1 MSQTQKIFVTFSSIL
16 IPHQKKSWDIYKQ
29 NTLVNN
35 GKAQLINA
43 NSVIQASCWLL
54 FLCPFLYDFT
64 DKSFDEMISFLFY
77 KCYDYYTLSYVNVCA
92 KANLSPCTWLIIQ
105 VRRKTQNLFRV
116 KSSIIKTTHAYFR
129 KVKAKKNKEQ
139 RKNKIEKNHCN
150 PEITAVKVTQVFSK
164 YVYIFKSGNR
174 IIPCSSLLYDQHFS
188 MLISLTVP
196 QNYRSI
202 QGVKSRNS
210 GSQPWLHSRI
220 TWEALKNHTQAPL
233 QSITLEFPRVGAGS
247 QPYFKAEPGVSSTG
261 EDKQALL
268 PPYPLEVPA
277 FTSFQKL

>member
-29 NTLVNN
+29 NILVNN
-35 GKAQLINA
+35 GKDQLINA
-43 NSVIQASCWLL
+43 NSVIQAPCWLL
-54 FLCPFLYDFT
+54 FLCPFFHDFAG
-64 DKSFDEMISFLFY
+64 KSFDEMIFLFY
-77 KCYDYYTLSYVNVCA
+77 KCYDYYTLCQCMCKS
-92 KANLSPCTWLIIQ
+92 KSLPRTWLIIQ

-139 RKNKIEKNHCN
+139 RKNKAEKNHCN

-202 QGVKSRNS
+202 QGVESE
-210 GSQPWLHSRI
+210 QW
-220 TWEALKNHTQAPL
+220 
-233 QSITLEFPRVGAGS
+233 F
-247 QPYFKAEPGVSSTG
+247 
-261 EDKQALL
+261 
-268 PPYPLEVPA
+268 
-277 FTSFQKL
+277 